1 MKIFVITDLK
11 IIFEIENNGDN
22 MKRLIEKVTKQG
34 TKMHQELNKD
44 CMELEYIYNCKILL
58 RAQSP

>member
-1 MKIFVITDLK
+1 MTNN
-11 IIFEIENNGDN
+11 IFEIENNGDS

-34 TKMHQELNKD
+34 TKIYQELKKD
-44 CMELEYIYNCKILL
+44 CIELVYILKCKILL